1 MRDYPQKT
9 SVALA
14 LRVKSKSQQKFPIKG
29 VIINVYARRMLY
41 KHLLLPYS
49 LYLVWRKKRSIN
61 KAFPSHALYYV
72 KRQYRVVYGLVEALI
87 AFLPLAY

>member
-1 MRDYPQKT
+1 MFTLEECCINTSFCHTRDIYE
-9 SVALA
+9 SE
-14 LRVKSKSQQKFPIKG
+14 
-29 VIINVYARRMLY
+29 
-41 KHLLLPYS
+41 
-49 LYLVWRKKRSIN
+49 KRSIN